1 MGVISIEQT
10 DRLFWLGRYTE
21 RVYTTI
27 RLFSNKVD
35 EMLDGQP
42 GSYGEFC
49 KDLDIPNIYVSDEDF
64 QERYAF
70 AKDNEN
76 SIFSNLNRAYDN
88 AIVLRESIGSE
99 TLSYIQLAI
108 YEMNK
113 AEQSAAP
120 LLELQKVQDNILAF
134 WGITDDLIDSENVRN
149 IIKVG
154 KRVERIDL
162 YARLKQPKKDMLREV
177 QRLAGRIDRC
187 SVKYDRSRLSHL
199 KKLTEEDELNYY
211 QIVMEIE
218 NLMV

>member
-42 GSYGEFC
+42 GSYAQFC
-49 KDLDIPNIYVSDEDF
+49 LDLDIPNIYSSDEDF
-64 QERYAF
+64 QKKYAF
-70 AKDNEN
+70 DKENEN

-88 AIVLRESIGSE
+88 AIVLREAIGSE

-113 AEQSAAP
+113 AEHSVAP

-134 WGITDDLIDSENVRN
+134 WGVADDLIASENVRN

-162 YARLKQPKKDMLREV
+162 YARLKQPKNNMVREI

-187 SVKYDRSRLSHL
+187 SVKYDRDHLQDLKRLAS
-199 KKLTEEDELNYY
+199 EPELNYFAM
-211 QIVMEIE
+211 VREIE
-218 NLMV
+218 SLI

>member
-27 RLFSNKVD
+27 RLFAARVD
-35 EMLDGQP
+35 QMLDGEP
-42 GSYGEFC
+42 GGYAQFC
-49 KDLDIPNIYVSDEDF
+49 RELDIPNIYVSDEDF
-64 QERYAF
+64 QKRYAF
-70 AKDNEN
+70 DPEDEN
-76 SIFSNLNRAYDN
+76 SILSNLNRAYDN

-99 TLSYIQLAI
+99 TLSYIQLSI

-113 AEQSAAP
+113 AAKSAAP

-134 WGITDDLIDSENVRN
+134 WGIADDMIEGENVRN

-162 YARLKQPKKDMLREV
+162 YARLRQPRKDMVREI

-187 SVKYDRSRLSHL
+187 SVKYDRERLNRL
-199 KKLTEEDELNYY
+199 RKLVKERELDYFGIVRDIEEMIL
-211 QIVMEIE
+211 
-218 NLMV
+218 